1 MSESSALAI
10 RRAGR
15 ADAVLLAAV
24 TCAAYAKFVD
34 RIGRRPEPMKA
45 DYVEV
50 VAKADVWLAMDGGL
64 CAGSLVLMPATDH
77 LLVWSVAVDP
87 RHQGQ
92 GLGRRLMALAEAE
105 ARRQAIGE
113 IRLYTNELM
122 TENIV
127 FYERLGYHETE
138 RRPHAE
144 GGVLVYLSK
153 PLGTGA

>member
-1 MSESSALAI
+1 MSESSAIAI

-24 TCAAYAKFVD
+24 TSAAYAKFVD

-45 DYVEV
+45 DHVKV
-50 VAKADVWLAMDGGL
+50 IADAEVWLALDGRR
-64 CAGSLVLMPATDH
+64 CAGSLVLMPETDH

-87 RHQGQ
+87 RHQGR
-92 GLGRRLMALAEAE
+92 GVGRRLMALAEAE
-105 ARRQAIGE
+105 ARRRRVSE
-113 IRLYTNELM
+113 IRLYTNALM

-144 GGVLVYLSK
+144 SGELVYMSK
-153 PLGTGA
+153 LLGAGA